1 MYLCN
6 GIKPVSNMCKILT
19 FFILFVVLGPISFGQ
34 IPLLPKIHLEASE
47 TAVVNNMNNELSPID
62 EGHHRNTNYNPSVYL
77 GDSVVTLA
85 YDSLRTDKTAT
96 IITVYETDDDSIV
109 GLWQIGTGANR
120 SLWLNSQYA
129 SYEDFGFKYRTSTE
143 HGVIIHTM
151 QYQYPNTD
159 SSYNGHD
166 TIFLGREGVHNGEKN
181 LCALLYFPQGLNYR
195 LQQQL
200 ESSLAIRYG
209 ALLHGPYVN
218 RFMDTLW
225 NPIGRD
231 SLFGHGVCGIGRDDS
246 LSLYQPRSII
256 RGGILTI
263 KAGSM
268 LSNLDYV
275 MMGCDTGSIALGNEI
290 IVDDTVSYAAFS
302 RHWKLRAHTGHDTI
316 SVRLTANL
324 PFPPSAIR
332 IRVASTDGTVILAP
346 STTDSSMAITLANG
360 QEYYVSLLVDPAAL
374 TNGAKGYGNAT
385 ESNTIAQ
392 LIGKYGENRHL
403 DSMFVQLSPNPTSGQ
418 YTLHIDQPQD
428 IVNIRVVDSYGRTV
442 DQYTT
447 TEPLSQHIYDGHL
460 TNDGIYYV
468 TVKSNGKQKTIKL
481 IVVR

>member
-1 MYLCN
+1 MR
-6 GIKPVSNMCKILT
+6 KILT
-19 FFILFVVLGPISFGQ
+19 IFVLFAAWESVSFGQ
-34 IPLLPKIHLEASE
+34 VAVSSKIHLESAD
-47 TAVVNNMNNELSPID
+47 TAVVDKDNNVVLTIPID
-62 EGHHRNTNYNPSVYL
+62 RRRRTNYNPSVYL

-120 SLWLNSQYA
+120 SLWLNSQRA

-218 RFMDTLW
+218 RLMDTLW
-225 NPIGRD
+225 NPVGSD
-231 SLFGHGVCGIGRDDS
+231 SLFGYGVCGIGRDDS
-246 LSLYQPRSII
+246 LSLLQQRSII
-256 RGGILTI
+256 RGGILTVT
-263 KAGSM
+263 ADGM
-268 LSNLDYV
+268 LSDLDYV
-275 MMGCDTGSIALGNEI
+275 MMGCDTGSVALGDEI
-290 IVDDTVSYAAFS
+290 IVDDTVSYVALS
-302 RHWKLRAHTGHDTI
+302 RHWKLRAHTGHDSI
-316 SVRLTANL
+316 PVRLSANL
-324 PFPPSAIR
+324 PLPALDIR
-332 IRVASTDGTVILAP
+332 LMVASIDGTVILAP
-346 STTDSSMAITLANG
+346 SSTDSSIAVTLANG
-360 QEYYVSLLVDPAAL
+360 QDYHISMLVNPDVLAE
-374 TNGAKGYGNAT
+374 GAKGCGSGGGSNAFVWYT
-385 ESNTIAQ
+385 
-392 LIGKYGENRHL
+392 GENGDYETDGMQSIH
-403 DSMFVQLSPNPTSGQ
+403 LSPNPTSGH
-418 YTLHIDQPQD
+418 YTVHIDQPDD
-428 IVNIRVVDSYGRTV
+428 IVNIRVVDAYGRTL

-447 TEPLSQHIYDGHL
+447 TEHLAQYTYNGHL
-460 TNDGIYYV
+460 STDGVYYITV
-468 TVKSNGKQKTIKL
+468 TGNGQQKTIKL
-481 IVVR
+481 IVVK